1 MANRRAEL
9 KSLTTEELIL
19 QLRTA
24 PLDEASPYCE
34 ELIVRF
40 EPLLRRAWQRDP
52 GSDYQDFA
60 QDVFVRLFAGLPQLR
75 NAKAF
80 PGYFRSV
87 ALSVAARHWRK
98 QKLDVKKTDRDKETP
113 FARTEDSLV
122 TGIFVRSYL
131 EHLPL
136 RERQIIEMVFIEDR
150 PMKEIA
156 EALGLDTGTIRATK
170 SRALKRLRRFILS
183 DAKSLEEKHVKR

>member
-1 MANRRAEL
+1 
-9 KSLTTEELIL
+9 
-19 QLRTA
+19 
-24 PLDEASPYCE
+24 
-34 ELIVRF
+34 
-40 EPLLRRAWQRDP
+40 
-52 GSDYQDFA
+52 
-60 QDVFVRLFAGLPQLR
+60 
-75 NAKAF
+75 
-80 PGYFRSV
+80 
-87 ALSVAARHWRK
+87 LSVAARHWRK